1 MKQAGVAEWKWSVG
15 PDKAS
20 FDRRKVPVIMKKE
33 QPADTGG
40 TTDRH
45 VLLVL
50 PQGLPLKYRFDA
62 AIH

>member
-33 QPADTGG
+33 QPADTGV
-40 TTDRH
+40 TTGRDVLP
-45 VLLVL
+45 VLLHC
-50 PQGLPLKYRFDA
+50 PPLKCHFGA

>member
-20 FDRRKVPVIMKKE
+20 LDRRMVPVIRKKV

-40 TTDRH
+40 MTGQG
-45 VLLVL
+45 VL
-50 PQGLPLKYRFDA
+50 PVLRRCPPLKCHFGA